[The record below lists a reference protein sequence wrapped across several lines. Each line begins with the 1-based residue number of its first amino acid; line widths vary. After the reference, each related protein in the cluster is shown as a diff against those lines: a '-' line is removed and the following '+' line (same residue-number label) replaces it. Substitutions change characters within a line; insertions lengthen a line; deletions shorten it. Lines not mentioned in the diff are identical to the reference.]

1 MSQYYEIRVLLFHF
15 KNKFRLSL
23 KQIGLSFILCKKEKN
38 FAFTY
43 ILTISP
49 LYTLSF
55 PLSSPPP
62 SPFLSTSLICF
73 SFSFSMYFCLYL
85 PSILFCFWFFHIL
98 SFSLSLFLFYNSVC
112 FSILHLFLCLL
123 SRTALLKGH

>member
-55 PLSSPPP
+55 PLSSPL
-62 SPFLSTSLICF
+62 LSISLSLHCF

-98 SFSLSLFLFYNSVC
+98 SFSLSPFLFYNSVC

-123 SRTALLKGH
+123 SRTALLNGH

>member
-1 MSQYYEIRVLLFHF
+1 MSQYYEILVLLFISKISF
-15 KNKFRLSL
+15 LFLSNKSDYR
-23 KQIGLSFILCKKEKN
+23 SFYAKKEKN

-55 PLSSPPP
+55 PFSSPL
-62 SPFLSTSLICF
+62 LSISLSLHFF

-85 PSILFCFWFFHIL
+85 LSILSCFWFFHIL

>member
-1 MSQYYEIRVLLFHF
+1 MSQYYEIRVFLFIS

-23 KQIGLSFILCKKEKN
+23 KQIGFYAKKEKN

-55 PLSSPPP
+55 PLP
-62 SPFLSTSLICF
+62 SPFLSLSLSLHCF
-73 SFSFSMYFCLYL
+73 SFSFAMYFCLYL
-85 PSILFCFWFFHIL
+85 PSILFCFWFFPIL
-98 SFSLSLFLFYNSVC
+98 SFSLSPFLFHNSVC